1 MLTILAL
8 AVVGAVAG
16 VLGAILGIGGG
27 LFLVPALSILFDI
40 PIRAAVGTSLMGVIT
55 TSAGVAW
62 LATGKRGADIA
73 LALRLQLTTTS
84 GAICGGLLAGR
95 VSPTILY
102 VLFAVTVF
110 LLAGYTTYRA
120 RRQVVD
126 GLEERLYR
134 PDYVPQQWPAGLSLS
149 FVAGILSGLLG
160 VGGGFLQ
167 VPMMYALMGI
177 PLGIA
182 TATSN
187 FMVGITAAAS
197 FFVYFGRGDVYPLLA
212 VPTAVGVFA
221 GALAGARLAP
231 RLRASWI
238 RMALILLLILMGAQ
252 MLWKGVGA

>member
-8 AVVGAVAG
+8 AGVGAVAG

-27 LFLVPALSILFDI
+27 LFLVPALSIFFDI
-40 PIRAAVGTSLMGVIT
+40 PIRAAIGASLMGVLA

-62 LATGKRGADIA
+62 SATGRQGADVR
-73 LALRLQLTTTS
+73 LALRLELATTG
-84 GAICGGLLAGR
+84 GAVFGGVSAGWMK
-95 VSPTILY
+95 PAALY
-102 VLFAVTVF
+102 FLFALIVLF
-110 LLAGYTTYRA
+110 LAGYTAYRA

-126 GLEERLYR
+126 GLEERLFQTG
-134 PDYVPQQWPAGLSLS
+134 YVPRAWPAGLGAS
-149 FVAGILSGLLG
+149 FVAGALSGLLG
-160 VGGGFLQ
+160 VGGGFIK
-167 VPMMYALMGI
+167 VPVMYSVMGV
-177 PLGIA
+177 PLGTA